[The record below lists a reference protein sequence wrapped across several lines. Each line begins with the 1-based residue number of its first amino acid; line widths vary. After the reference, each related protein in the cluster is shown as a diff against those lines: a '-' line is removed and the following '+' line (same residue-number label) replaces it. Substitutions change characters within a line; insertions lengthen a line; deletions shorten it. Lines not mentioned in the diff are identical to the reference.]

1 MDSKAN
7 SIRRSAAPVFVLGSP
22 RSGTTLLYNMLLSA
36 GGFAVYL
43 AESNAFN
50 LLAPHFG
57 DLGRREAR
65 QELLRVWLG
74 SKLFRA
80 SGLDAGQIES
90 EVLERCRNIGD
101 FLRIVMAEIARAQ
114 GMQRWAENSPEGI
127 LHLPLI
133 KRLIP
138 DALVIHI
145 IRDGRDVAM
154 SLSNVRYLRPFP
166 WQDRISLTGAGIY
179 WEWIVQQGRSYG
191 RYLAPDYMEVH
202 FEGLVGAPRET
213 LKTIGSFIDHELD
226 YDRIR
231 EVGYGSVSKPNT
243 SFGSEPRENFNPVG
257 RWKKGF
263 SPEQLLR
270 FERALGRT
278 LTELGYATAT
288 NGTERGMNMEM
299 RATRLMY
306 RTYFEGKLRLKGN
319 PLIRKLR
326 PLTAAHIDATVL
338 AEDHPPELPP
348 QLQMKTVVSPQS
360 PGSSR

>member
-1 MDSKAN
+1 MDKEAK

-50 LLAPHFG
+50 LLAPQFG
-57 DLGRREAR
+57 GLGRRQAR
-65 QELLRVWLG
+65 EELLQVWLG

-80 SGLDAGQIES
+80 SGLDASSIEN
-90 EVLERCRNIGD
+90 EVLEHCRNIGD
-101 FLRIVMAEIARAQ
+101 FLRIVMEGIARAQ
-114 GMQRWAENSPEGI
+114 GMQRWAENTPEGI

-138 DALVIHI
+138 EALVIHI

-166 WQDRISLTGAGIY
+166 WQDRIGLPGAGIY
-179 WEWIVQQGRSYG
+179 WEWIVQQGRGYG
-191 RYLAPDYMEVH
+191 RHLGSGYMEVH
-202 FEGLVGAPRET
+202 FEDLVTAPRET
-213 LKTIGSFIDHELD
+213 LKTIGSFIDQELD
-226 YDRIR
+226 HERIR
-231 EVGYGSVSKPNT
+231 EVGYGSVSQPNT
-243 SFGSEPRENFNPVG
+243 SFGSEPRESFNPIG

-263 SPEQLLR
+263 SPKQLLR
-270 FERALGRT
+270 FESLVGKT

-288 NGTERGMNMEM
+288 DGPQRGMNMEM
-299 RATRLMY
+299 RATRWLY
-306 RTYFEGKLRLKGN
+306 RTYFEGKLWLKGN
-319 PLIRKLR
+319 PLVRWLR
-326 PLTAAHIDATVL
+326 PLTSAHIDAL
-338 AEDHPPELPP
+338 AHAEDHPPELR
-348 QLQMKTVVSPQS
+348 TVASSQS

>member
-1 MDSKAN
+1 LDKEAN
-7 SIRRSAAPVFVLGSP
+7 SIRRNAAPVFVLGSP

-57 DLGRREAR
+57 DLGKRQVREK
-65 QELLRVWLG
+65 LLQVWLG

-80 SGLDAGQIES
+80 SGLDAGQIKN
-90 EVLERCRNIGD
+90 EVLEHCHNIGD
-101 FLRIVMAEIARAQ
+101 FLSIVMGEIARAQ
-114 GMQRWAENSPEGI
+114 GMQRWAENSPEAI

-166 WQDRISLTGAGIY
+166 GQDRISLTGAGIY
-179 WEWIVQQGRSYG
+179 WEWIVQQGRRYG
-191 RYLAPDYMEVH
+191 QLLGPDYMEVH
-202 FEGLVGAPRET
+202 FEELVTAPRET
-213 LKTIGSFIDHELD
+213 LKTIGSFIDQELD
-226 YDRIR
+226 HDRIR
-231 EVGYGSVSKPNT
+231 EVGYGTVSKPNT
-243 SFGSEPRENFNPVG
+243 SFGSEPRENFNPIG
-257 RWKKGF
+257 RWKMGF

-270 FERALGRT
+270 FEGMVGKT

-288 NGTERGMNMEM
+288 DRPQRGMNIEM
-299 RATRLMY
+299 RATRFMY
-306 RTYFEGKLRLKGN
+306 RTYFEGKLWLKGN
-319 PLIRKLR
+319 PLVRRLR
-326 PLTAAHIDATVL
+326 PLTAAQIDAL
-338 AEDHPPELPP
+338 AHAEDHPPEL
-348 QLQMKTVVSPQS
+348 KTVASSQS

>member
-1 MDSKAN
+1 LGTKAN

-57 DLGRREAR
+57 DLGRRAVR
-65 QELLRVWLG
+65 QKLLQVWLG

-80 SGLDAGQIES
+80 TGLDAGQIEN

-101 FLRIVMAEIARAQ
+101 FLRIVMEGMTRAQ

-127 LHLPLI
+127 LRLPLI

-138 DALVIHI
+138 DALVLHI

-154 SLSNVRYLRPFP
+154 SLNHVRYLRPFP

-179 WEWIVQQGRSYG
+179 WEWVVQQGRSHG
-191 RYLAPDYMEVH
+191 RQLGPDYMEVH
-202 FEGLVGAPRET
+202 FEELVTAPRET
-213 LKTIGSFIDHELD
+213 LKAIGSFIDQELD

-231 EVGYGSVSKPNT
+231 EVGYGTVSKPNT
-243 SFGSEPRENFNPVG
+243 SFGSEPRESFNPVG

-263 SPEQLLR
+263 SPGQLLR
-270 FERALGRT
+270 FESMVGKT
-278 LTELGYATAT
+278 LTELGYPAATD
-288 NGTERGMNMEM
+288 GPQRDMDMEM
-299 RATRLMY
+299 RATRLIY
-306 RTYFEGKLRLKGN
+306 RTYFEGKLWLKGN
-319 PLIRKLR
+319 PLVCRLR

-338 AEDHPPELPP
+338 GEDHPPELR
-348 QLQMKTVVSPQS
+348 TAV
-360 PGSSR
+360 SSRSPESSR

>member
-1 MDSKAN
+1 
-7 SIRRSAAPVFVLGSP
+7 
-22 RSGTTLLYNMLLSA
+22 MLLSA

-57 DLGRREAR
+57 DLGRRQVRE
-65 QELLRVWLG
+65 ELLQVWLG

-80 SGLDAGQIES
+80 SGLDAGQIEN
-90 EVLERCRNIGD
+90 EILERCRNIGD
-101 FLRIVMAEIARAQ
+101 FLRIVMGGIARAQ

-138 DALVIHI
+138 DALVVHI

-179 WEWIVQQGRSYG
+179 WEWIVQQGRRYG
-191 RYLAPDYMEVH
+191 RQLGADYMEVR
-202 FEGLVGAPRET
+202 FEDLVTSPRET
-213 LKTIGSFIDHELD
+213 LKTIGSFIDQELD
-226 YDRIR
+226 HDRIR

-270 FERALGRT
+270 FERMVGKT

-288 NGTERGMNMEM
+288 DGPQRGMDMEM
-299 RATRLMY
+299 RATRWMY
-306 RTYFEGKLRLKGN
+306 RNYFEGKLWLKGN
-319 PLIRKLR
+319 PLVRRLR
-326 PLTAAHIDATVL
+326 PLTAAHIDAL
-338 AEDHPPELPP
+338 AHAEDHPPEL
-348 QLQMKTVVSPQS
+348 KTVASSQS

>member
-1 MDSKAN
+1 LGERILDSKAN
-7 SIRRSAAPVFVLGSP
+7 SSRRSAAPVFVLGSP
-22 RSGTTLLYNMLLSA
+22 RSGTTLLYNMLLSS

-50 LLAPHFG
+50 LLAQHFG

-65 QELLRVWLG
+65 QKLLQVWLG

-80 SGLDAGQIES
+80 SGLNAGQIEN
-90 EVLERCRNIGD
+90 EVMERCRNIGD
-101 FLRIVMAEIARAQ
+101 FLRIVMGEIARAQ

-166 WQDRISLTGAGIY
+166 WQDRVTLTGAGIY

-191 RYLAPDYMEVH
+191 RPLGPDYMEVH
-202 FEGLVGAPRET
+202 FEDLVAAPRET
-213 LKTIGSFIDHELD
+213 LKAIGMFIDQELD
-226 YDRIR
+226 HDRIR
-231 EVGYGSVSKPNT
+231 EVAYGSVSKPNT
-243 SFGSEPRENFNPVG
+243 SFGSEPRESFNPVG
-257 RWKKGF
+257 RWKNGF
-263 SPEQLLR
+263 FPEQLLR
-270 FERALGRT
+270 FERIVGKT

-288 NGTERGMNMEM
+288 DATQRGMNMEM
-299 RATRLMY
+299 RLTRWMY
-306 RTYFEGKLRLKGN
+306 RTYFEGKLGLKGH
-319 PLIRKLR
+319 PLVRRLR
-326 PLTAAHIDATVL
+326 PLTAAHIDAMAH
-338 AEDHPPELPP
+338 AEDHPPELK
-348 QLQMKTVVSPQS
+348 KTVSSQS

>member
-1 MDSKAN
+1 LDREAN

-57 DLGRREAR
+57 DLGRRDAR
-65 QELLRVWLG
+65 EKLLQVWLG

-80 SGLDAGQIES
+80 SGLDAGQIEN

-101 FLRIVMAEIARAQ
+101 FLRLVMGDIARAQ

-138 DALVIHI
+138 EALVIHI

-154 SLSNVRYLRPFP
+154 SLSKLRYVRLLP
-166 WQDRISLTGAGIY
+166 WQARIGLTGAGIY
-179 WEWIVQQGRSYG
+179 WEWILQQGRRYG
-191 RYLAPDYMEVH
+191 RQFGPDYLEVH
-202 FEGLVGAPRET
+202 FEELIGAPRET
-213 LKTIGSFIDHELD
+213 LRTIGSFIDQALD
-226 YDRIR
+226 HDRIR
-231 EVGYGSVSKPNT
+231 EVGYGSVSQPNT
-243 SFGSEPRENFNPVG
+243 SFGNEPRENFNPIG

-270 FERALGRT
+270 FERMVGKT

-288 NGTERGMNMEM
+288 DGPQRGMNVEM

-306 RTYFEGKLRLKGN
+306 RTYFESKLWLKGN
-319 PLIRKLR
+319 PLARLLR
-326 PLTAAHIDATVL
+326 PLTAAQIDAL
-338 AEDHPPELPP
+338 AHAEDHPPEL
-348 QLQMKTVVSPQS
+348 KTVTSSES

>member
-1 MDSKAN
+1 MDTKAN
-7 SIRRSAAPVFVLGSP
+7 SIRRNSAPVFVLGSP
-22 RSGTTLLYNMLLSA
+22 RSGTTLLYDMLLSA

-57 DLGRREAR
+57 DLGRREVR
-65 QELLRVWLG
+65 RELLQVWLG

-80 SGLDAGQIES
+80 SGLDADQIES
-90 EVLERCRNIGD
+90 EVLERCCNIGD
-101 FLRIVMAEIARAQ
+101 FLRIVMGGIARAQ

-154 SLSNVRYLRPFP
+154 SLSNVRYLHPFP

-179 WEWIVQQGRSYG
+179 WEWIVQRGRSYG
-191 RYLAPDYMEVH
+191 RYLGPDYMEVH
-202 FEGLVGAPRET
+202 FEDLVGAPRET

-226 YDRIR
+226 HDQIR
-231 EVGYGSVSKPNT
+231 AVGYGSVSKPNT

-270 FERALGRT
+270 FERIVGKT
-278 LTELGYATAT
+278 LTELGYPTAT
-288 NGTERGMNMEM
+288 DGTQRGVDMGM
-299 RATRLMY
+299 RATRSMY
-306 RTYFEGKLRLKGN
+306 RTYFEGKLWLKGN
-319 PLIRKLR
+319 PLVQRLR
-326 PLTAAHIDATVL
+326 PLTAADIDATVL
-338 AEDHPPELPP
+338 AEDHPPEL
-348 QLQMKTVVSPQS
+348 KTAVSPQS

>member
-1 MDSKAN
+1 LDTKGD

-65 QELLRVWLG
+65 QRLLQVWLA

-80 SGLDAGQIES
+80 SGLDADQIEN

-101 FLRIVMAEIARAQ
+101 FLRIVMGGITRAQ

-179 WEWIVQQGRSYG
+179 WEWIVEHGRRCG
-191 RYLAPDYMEVH
+191 RQLGPDYIEVH
-202 FEGLVGAPRET
+202 FEDLVAAPRET

-226 YDRIR
+226 HDRIQ

-243 SFGSEPRENFNPVG
+243 SFRGEPRENFNPVG

-263 SPEQLLR
+263 SPKQLLR
-270 FERALGRT
+270 FESVLGKT

-288 NGTERGMNMEM
+288 DGAQRGMDLEM

-319 PLIRKLR
+319 SLVRKLR

-338 AEDHPPELPP
+338 GEDHPPEL
-348 QLQMKTVVSPQS
+348 KTAVSPQS
-360 PGSSR
+360 PGNSR

>member
-1 MDSKAN
+1 MDTKAN

-57 DLGRREAR
+57 DLGSREAR
-65 QELLRVWLG
+65 QKQLQVWLG

-80 SGLDAGQIES
+80 SGLDASQVEN

-101 FLRIVMAEIARAQ
+101 FLRIVMGGIARAQ

-133 KRLIP
+133 KRLVP

-154 SLSNVRYLRPFP
+154 SLNNVRYLRPFP

-179 WEWIVQQGRSYG
+179 WEWIVQQGRTHG
-191 RYLAPDYMEVH
+191 RYLGPDYMEVH
-202 FEGLVGAPRET
+202 FEDLVGAPRET
-213 LKTIGSFIDHELD
+213 LKTIGSFIDQELD
-226 YDRIR
+226 HDRIR

-243 SFGSEPRENFNPVG
+243 SFRSEPRESFNPIG
-257 RWKKGF
+257 RWRKGF
-263 SPEQLLR
+263 SPAQLLR
-270 FERALGRT
+270 FERIVGKT
-278 LTELGYATAT
+278 LTELGYPAATD
-288 NGTERGMNMEM
+288 GTQRGMDIEM
-299 RATRLMY
+299 SATRLMY
-306 RTYFEGKLRLKGN
+306 RTYFEGKLWSKGT
-319 PLIRKLR
+319 PLVRRLR
-326 PLTAAHIDATVL
+326 PLTSAHIDATVL
-338 AEDHPPELPP
+338 GEDHPPKL
-348 QLQMKTVVSPQS
+348 KTVASSPS

>member
-1 MDSKAN
+1 LDTKGD

-57 DLGRREAR
+57 DLGSREAR
-65 QELLRVWLG
+65 QKLLQVWLA

-80 SGLDAGQIES
+80 SGLDADQIEN

-101 FLRIVMAEIARAQ
+101 FLRIVMGGITRAQ

-179 WEWIVQQGRSYG
+179 WEWIVEHGRRCG
-191 RYLAPDYMEVH
+191 RPLGPDYMEVH
-202 FEGLVGAPRET
+202 FEDLVAAPRET
-213 LKTIGSFIDHELD
+213 LKTVGSFIDHELD
-226 YDRIR
+226 HDRIQ

-243 SFGSEPRENFNPVG
+243 SFRGELRENFNPVG

-263 SPEQLLR
+263 SPKQLLR
-270 FERALGRT
+270 FESVLGKT
-278 LTELGYATAT
+278 LTELGYTTAT
-288 NGTERGMNMEM
+288 DGAQRGMDLEM

-319 PLIRKLR
+319 SLVRKLR
-326 PLTAAHIDATVL
+326 PLTAAHIDATAL
-338 AEDHPPELPP
+338 GEDHPPELPP
-348 QLQMKTVVSPQS
+348 ELKTAVSPQS
-360 PGSSR
+360 PGNSR

>member
-1 MDSKAN
+1 MDTKVN

-57 DLGRREAR
+57 DLGRRGAR
-65 QELLRVWLG
+65 QKLLQVWLG

-80 SGLDAGQIES
+80 SGLDAGQIEN

-101 FLRIVMAEIARAQ
+101 FLRIVMEEISRAQ

-138 DALVIHI
+138 DALVVHM

-166 WQDRISLTGAGIY
+166 CQDSISLTGAGIY
-179 WEWIVQQGRSYG
+179 WEWIVEQGRRYG
-191 RYLAPDYMEVH
+191 RQLGADYMEVH
-202 FEGLVGAPRET
+202 FEDLVAAPRET
-213 LKTIGSFIDHELD
+213 LKTIGGFIDHELD
-226 YDRIR
+226 YDRIQ

-243 SFGSEPRENFNPVG
+243 SFRSEPREKFNPVG
-257 RWKKGF
+257 RWKNGF

-270 FERALGRT
+270 FESVLGNT
-278 LTELGYATAT
+278 LTELGYSTVT

-299 RATRLMY
+299 RASRLMY
-306 RTYFEGKLRLKGN
+306 RSYFEGKLWLKGN
-319 PLIRKLR
+319 RLVRSLR

-338 AEDHPPELPP
+338 GEDHPPELPP
-348 QLQMKTVVSPQS
+348 ALKTVVSPQS

>member
-1 MDSKAN
+1 MDTKVN
-7 SIRRSAAPVFVLGSP
+7 SVRRSAAPVFVLGSP

-65 QELLRVWLG
+65 QKLLQVWLG

-80 SGLDAGQIES
+80 SGLDAGQIEN
-90 EVLERCRNIGD
+90 EVLDRCRNIGD
-101 FLRIVMAEIARAQ
+101 FLRIVMEEISRAQ

-138 DALVIHI
+138 DALVVHI

-166 WQDRISLTGAGIY
+166 WQDRISLTAAGIY
-179 WEWIVQQGRSYG
+179 WEWIVEHGRRYG
-191 RYLAPDYMEVH
+191 RQLGPDYMEVH
-202 FEGLVGAPRET
+202 FEDLVAAPRET
-213 LKTIGSFIDHELD
+213 LKTIGGFIDHELD
-226 YDRIR
+226 YDRIQ

-243 SFGSEPRENFNPVG
+243 SFRSEPREKFNPVG

-270 FERALGRT
+270 FESVLGNT
-278 LTELGYATAT
+278 LTELGYSTVT
-288 NGTERGMNMEM
+288 NGTERGMDMEM
-299 RATRLMY
+299 RASRLMY
-306 RTYFEGKLRLKGN
+306 RSYFEGKLWLKGN
-319 PLIRKLR
+319 RLVRSLR

-338 AEDHPPELPP
+338 GEDHPPELAPA
-348 QLQMKTVVSPQS
+348 LKTVVSPQS